1 MRLPSPA
8 VCGLPLLSLALL
20 ALAGCRTKDPTCAD
34 PVTCA
39 RECTSRNPS
48 ACFAAGHMYAVGIHT
63 RREPERAVELFD
75 QACNAGYPSACTY
88 LASSYEHG
96 VGITADRARAQRL
109 YESACNSGDGRACI
123 GLGAL
128 IEADNPGLA
137 QLMFERG
144 RAYLRKACSNDPGI
158 ECGALGLV
166 YVQGLGVE
174 VDVLTGEQN
183 YEAAC
188 RAGDVESCSVL
199 AELVRLHDP
208 GAADTYNGKACDGG
222 YLFAC
227 VQLGVDLL
235 LGSANA
241 PDAAAGVARLRQ
253 ACEAGEPRACA
264 TLGTAYVSGV
274 GVEVDLR
281 AGLELY
287 EQGCRVQDAY
297 ACGSLGL
304 MYSLGS
310 GVERDLDRAGQLF
323 AKACEAGDA
332 LACGNLGWMHLRGI
346 GFAQDRDGGAALLG
360 SACET
365 GDGRSCYRLGLHEAE
380 RGQVRVADRLWRRGC
395 ELGSADAC
403 TALSVS
409 FIDGETDG
417 GDQRLAVDLARYGCQ
432 EGSAAGCTLAG
443 QIYALG
449 WNTESNRA
457 TAEAYFRYACDL
469 GDVDGCEVLATWLSD
484 SADAT
489 EPADATDST
498 DAARTAAREAES
510 AKLWARGRD
519 LRARSCEQGNLEDC
533 VVLGAYYVRGL
544 GVEKNFERAI
554 ELYGKACDAGL
565 HTACT
570 QRAQILITGTSA
582 ASSSSEDPEHLA
594 AYGEAFT
601 LLSSSCAAQD
611 QLACAW
617 LGLAYHRGRGVE
629 ADGKKAAEHYARGCE
644 QGYSFGCIGMGKLH
658 EQGFGVRKN
667 RRTANKFYAQ
677 ACELGAQSYCR

>member
-1 MRLPSPA
+1 MRPSSPA
-8 VCGLPLLSLALL
+8 VCGLSLLSLALL
-20 ALAGCRTKDPTCAD
+20 ALAGCRTKDATCED
-34 PVTCA
+34 PATCA
-39 RECTSRNPS
+39 RECTSRNSS
-48 ACFAAGHMYAVGIHT
+48 ACFAAGYMYAVGIHT
-63 RREPERAVELFD
+63 RREPERAVELFE
-75 QACNAGYPSACTY
+75 QACNAGHSSACTY

-96 VGITADRARAQRL
+96 VGVTADRARAQRL
-109 YESACNSGDGRACI
+109 YESACNSRDGRACI

-128 IEADNPGLA
+128 IEVENPGLA

-144 RAYLRKACSNDPGI
+144 RTHLRKACSDEPGV
-158 ECGALGLV
+158 ECAALGLV
-166 YVQGLGVE
+166 YVQGLGTE
-174 VDVLTGEQN
+174 VDLLQGEKN

-199 AELVRLHDP
+199 AELVRGHDP
-208 GAADTYNGKACDGG
+208 AAADRYNGKACDGG
-222 YLFAC
+222 YLYAC

-235 LGSANA
+235 LGTADT
-241 PDAAAGVARLRQ
+241 PDAVAGVARLSQ
-253 ACEAGEPRACA
+253 ACEAGEPRACG

-274 GVEVDLR
+274 GVETDLR
-281 AGLELY
+281 AAIELY
-287 EQGCRVQDAY
+287 ERGCQAGDGY

-310 GVERDLDRAGQLF
+310 GVERDLDVAGKLF

-346 GFAQDRDGGAALLG
+346 GFAQDREGGSALLG
-360 SACET
+360 SACES

-380 RGQVRVADRLWRRGC
+380 QGQVRESSRLWRAGC

-409 FIDGETDG
+409 FIDGEIES
-417 GDQRLAVDLARYGCQ
+417 GDQRLAIDLARYGCQ

-484 SADAT
+484 P
-489 EPADATDST
+489 EGT
-498 DAARTAAREAES
+498 DAAQAAES
-510 AKLWARGRD
+510 TKLWTRGRD
-519 LRARSCEQGNLEDC
+519 LRERSCEQGNSEDC

-544 GVEKNFERAI
+544 GVEKNFGRAV

-565 HTACT
+565 HVACT
-570 QRAQILITGTSA
+570 QRAQILITGTS
-582 ASSSSEDPEHLA
+582 SSSSADTTA
-594 AYGEAFT
+594 DTTAYDEAFA
-601 LLSSSCAAQD
+601 LLTSSCAAQD

-629 ADGKKAAEHYARGCE
+629 ADGSKAAEHYARGCE

-667 RRTANKFYAQ
+667 RRTAKKFFAQ
-677 ACELGAQSYCR
+677 ACELGAESYCR

>member
-8 VCGLPLLSLALL
+8 VCGSTLLSLALL
-20 ALAGCRTKDPTCAD
+20 ALAGCRMKDPTCTD

-75 QACNAGYPSACTY
+75 QACDAGYPAACTY

-96 VGITADRARAQRL
+96 VGITADRSRAQRL
-109 YESACNSGDGRACI
+109 YESACNSADGRACI

-128 IEADNPGLA
+128 IEVENPGLA
-137 QLMFERG
+137 QLMFDRG
-144 RAYLRKACSNDPGI
+144 RNYLRDDCNDDPGV

-166 YVQGLGVE
+166 YMQGLGVE
-174 VDVLTGEQN
+174 VDLLLGEQK

-199 AELVRLHDP
+199 AELARVHDP
-208 GAADTYNGKACDGG
+208 AAAQTYDGKACDGG
-222 YLFAC
+222 YLYAC

-235 LGSANA
+235 LGGTG
-241 PDAAAGVARLRQ
+241 PGDAAAGVARLRQ
-253 ACEAGEPRACA
+253 ACDAGEPRACG

-274 GVEVDLR
+274 GVPVDLR
-281 AGLELY
+281 AGIELY
-287 EQGCRVQDAY
+287 EQGCRVGDGY

-304 MYSLGS
+304 MFSLGS

-323 AKACEAGDA
+323 AKACQAGDA

-346 GFAQDRDGGAALLG
+346 GFAQDRDGGAALLED
-360 SACET
+360 ACEA

-380 RGQVRVADRLWRRGC
+380 QTQVRRADRLWRRGC

-409 FIDGETDG
+409 FIDLVEGELDE
-417 GDQRLAVDLARYGCQ
+417 GDQQLAVDLARYGCQ

-449 WNTESNRA
+449 WNTQSDRA

-469 GDVDGCEVLATWLSD
+469 GDVDGCEVLATWLRD
-484 SADAT
+484 TD
-489 EPADATDST
+489 EPQST
-498 DAARTAAREAES
+498 
-510 AKLWARGRD
+510 KLWERGRD

-544 GVEKNFERAI
+544 GVEKNFDQAI
-554 ELYGKACDAGL
+554 ALYGKACDAGL
-565 HTACT
+565 HIACT
-570 QRAQILITGTSA
+570 QRAQILITGTGAAHHVAPPASPDDTSA
-582 ASSSSEDPEHLA
+582 YA
-594 AYGEAFT
+594 EAFT
-601 LLSSSCAAQD
+601 LLTNSCAADD

-629 ADGKKAAEHYARGCE
+629 VDGSKAAELYARGCE
-644 QGYSFGCIGMGKLH
+644 QGYAFGCIGMGKLH
-658 EQGFGVRKN
+658 EQGVGVRKN
-667 RRTANKFYAQ
+667 RRSANKFFAR
-677 ACELGAQSYCR
+677 ACELGAESYCR

>member
-1 MRLPSPA
+1 MRLPSSA
-8 VCGLPLLSLALL
+8 VCGSSLLSLALL
-20 ALAGCRTKDPTCAD
+20 ALGGCRTKDPTCTD

-39 RECTSRNPS
+39 RECTSRNAS
-48 ACFAAGHMYAVGIHT
+48 ACFAAGYMYAVGIHT
-63 RREPERAVELFD
+63 RREPERAVQLFD
-75 QACNAGYPSACTY
+75 QACTAGYPSACTY

-96 VGITADRARAQRL
+96 VGVTADRARAQRL
-109 YESACNSGDGRACI
+109 YESACNSADGRACI

-128 IEADNPGLA
+128 IEVENPGLA
-137 QLMFERG
+137 QMMFERG
-144 RAYLRKACSNDPGI
+144 RSHLRKACTDDPGV

-174 VDVLTGEQN
+174 IDVLTGEQN

-199 AELVRLHDP
+199 AELVRVHDP
-208 GAADTYNGKACDGG
+208 AAADAYNGKACDGG
-222 YLFAC
+222 YLYAC

-235 LGSANA
+235 LGSAA
-241 PDAAAGVARLRQ
+241 TPDAAAGVARLRQ

-274 GVEVDLR
+274 GVEADPH
-281 AGLELY
+281 AAIDLY
-287 EQGCRVQDAY
+287 EQGCRAGDGY

-310 GVERDLDRAGQLF
+310 GVERDLDRAGKLF

-346 GFAQDRDGGAALLG
+346 GFPQDRDGGAALLG
-360 SACET
+360 SACES

-380 RGQVRVADRLWRRGC
+380 RAQTRKADQLWRRGC

-409 FIDGETDG
+409 FIDGEMHE
-417 GDQRLAVDLARYGCQ
+417 GDQRLAIDLARYGCQ

-449 WNTESNRA
+449 WNTQSNRA

-484 SADAT
+484 PPSDGADAT
-489 EPADATDST
+489 GGTAATDR
-498 DAARTAAREAES
+498 AAES
-510 AKLWARGRD
+510 AKLWKRGRD
-519 LRARSCEQGNLEDC
+519 LRERSCEQGNLEDC

-544 GVEKNFERAI
+544 GVEKNFERAVV
-554 ELYGKACDAGL
+554 LYGKACDAGL
-565 HTACT
+565 HMACT
-570 QRAQILITGTSA
+570 QRAQILITGTGAAAPEDSA
-582 ASSSSEDPEHLA
+582 AYD
-594 AYGEAFT
+594 EAFA
-601 LLSSSCAAQD
+601 LLTSSCAAED
-611 QLACAW
+611 QVACAW

-629 ADGKKAAEHYARGCE
+629 ADGKKAAEHYAHGCE
-644 QGYSFGCIGMGKLH
+644 QGYAFGCIGMGKLH

-667 RRTANKFYAQ
+667 RRTANKFFAQ

>member
-20 ALAGCRTKDPTCAD
+20 ALASCRVKEPTCAD

-75 QACNAGYPSACTY
+75 EACDAGYPSACTY

-96 VGITADRARAQRL
+96 IGIVADRARAQRL
-109 YESACNSGDGRACI
+109 YESACNSADGRACI
-123 GLGAL
+123 GLGMM
-128 IEADNPGLA
+128 IEVDNPGLA

-144 RAYLRKACSNDPGI
+144 RKHLREACSDDPGV

-174 VDVLTGEQN
+174 VDVLTGEQK

-199 AELVRLHDP
+199 AELVRVHDP
-208 GAADTYNGKACDGG
+208 AAADAYNGKACDGG
-222 YLFAC
+222 YLYAC

-235 LGSANA
+235 LGSAVGSANA
-241 PDAAAGVARLRQ
+241 ADPAAGVARLRQ
-253 ACEAGEPRACA
+253 ACEAGEPRACG

-274 GVEVDLR
+274 GVEVDVR
-281 AGLELY
+281 AGIELY
-287 EQGCRVQDAY
+287 EQGCRVGDGY

-310 GVERDLDRAGQLF
+310 GVERDLARAGQLF

-332 LACGNLGWMHLRGI
+332 LACGNLGWMHLHGI
-346 GFAQDRDGGAALLG
+346 GFPQDRAGGSALLDD
-360 SACET
+360 ACEA

-380 RGQVRVADRLWRRGC
+380 RGQVRIADRLWRRGC
-395 ELGSADAC
+395 ERGSADAC

-409 FIDGETDG
+409 FIDGEVTD
-417 GDQRLAVDLARYGCQ
+417 GDQRLAIDLARYGCQ

-449 WNTESNRA
+449 WNIESNRA
-457 TAEAYFRYACDL
+457 TAEVYFRYACDL

-484 SADAT
+484 
-489 EPADATDST
+489 
-498 DAARTAAREAES
+498 AASGAES
-510 AKLWARGRD
+510 AKLWTRGHD
-519 LRARSCEQGNLEDC
+519 LRERSCEQGNLEDC

-544 GVEKNFERAI
+544 GVEKNFERAVA
-554 ELYGKACDAGL
+554 LYGKACDAGFQ
-565 HTACT
+565 TACT
-570 QRAQILITGTSA
+570 QRAQILITSPSNEDTSGY
-582 ASSSSEDPEHLA
+582 D
-594 AYGEAFT
+594 EAFA
-601 LLSSSCAAQD
+601 LLSSSCVAED

-617 LGLAYHRGRGVE
+617 LGLAYHRGRGVG
-629 ADGKKAAEHYARGCE
+629 ADGKTAAEHYTRGCE
-644 QGYSFGCIGMGKLH
+644 QGYAFGCIGMGKLY

-667 RRTANKFYAQ
+667 RRTANKFFAQ
-677 ACELGAQSYCR
+677 ACELGAETYCR

>member
-1 MRLPSPA
+1 MRLSSPA
-8 VCGLPLLSLALL
+8 GLSLLAPVLL
-20 ALAGCRTKDPTCAD
+20 ALAGCGAQDPTCAD
-34 PVTCA
+34 PVTCT
-39 RECTSRNPS
+39 RECTSRHPE
-48 ACFAAGHMYAVGIHT
+48 ACFAAGYMYAVGIHT
-63 RREPERAVELFD
+63 RRQPERAVQLFE
-75 QACNAGYPSACTY
+75 QACNAGYPAACTF

-137 QLMFERG
+137 QMMFDRG
-144 RAYLRKACSNDPGI
+144 RDRLRKACSDEPGV

-174 VDVLTGEQN
+174 IDMTHGEKK

-188 RAGDVESCSVL
+188 RAGDLESCSVL
-199 AELVRLHDP
+199 AELVRPHDP
-208 GAADTYNGKACDGG
+208 AAADAYNGKACDGG
-222 YLFAC
+222 YLYAC
-227 VQLGVDLL
+227 VQLGADLL
-235 LGSANA
+235 LGSADK
-241 PDAAAGVARLRQ
+241 PDPAAGVARLRQ

-264 TLGTAYVSGV
+264 TLGTAYVSGI
-274 GVEVDLR
+274 GVEVDTR
-281 AGLELY
+281 AAIDLY
-287 EQGCRVQDAY
+287 ERGCRVGDGY

-310 GVERDLDRAGQLF
+310 GVDRDLDRAGELF
-323 AKACEAGDA
+323 AKACEANDA
-332 LACGNLGWMHLRGI
+332 IACGNLGWMHLRGI
-346 GFAQDRDGGAALLG
+346 GFAQDRDGGAALLH
-360 SACET
+360 SACER

-380 RGQVRVADRLWRRGC
+380 QARVRVADRLWRRGC

-409 FIDGETDG
+409 FIDGELDE
-417 GDQRLAVDLARYGCQ
+417 GDQQLAIDLARYGCQ

-449 WNTESNRA
+449 WNIESNRA

-469 GDVDGCEVLATWLSD
+469 GDVDGCEVLATWLSSD
-484 SADAT
+484 SADT
-489 EPADATDST
+489 Q
-498 DAARTAAREAES
+498 AES
-510 AKLWARGRD
+510 AKLWARGRS
-519 LRARSCEQGNLEDC
+519 LRERSCEQGNLEDC

-544 GVEKNFERAI
+544 GVDKDFGRAV
-554 ELYGKACDAGL
+554 ELFGKACDAKL
-565 HTACT
+565 VMACT

-582 ASSSSEDPEHLA
+582 ASDEAQDQA
-594 AYGEAFT
+594 GYDEAFR
-601 LLSSSCAAQD
+601 LLTSSCAAED
-611 QLACAW
+611 PLACVW

-667 RRTANKFYAQ
+667 RRTASKFFAQ